1 MNPTEKHSGAQHVLY
16 DADQLEDADADL
28 FEVQAL
34 AAAGRLRGT
43 AQGRGTTH
51 FVDIDGQPCV
61 LRHYRRGGLV
71 ARLLGDRY
79 LRTSLTETRAWREW
93 HLLAE
98 LIEQGLPVPKPVAAR
113 VVTVGP
119 FYRADLITR
128 QLVDTRSLAQS
139 LQQTALSE
147 AQWRAIGATIRRFH
161 DAGVYHADLNA
172 HNILLDEKRSDKS
185 NPVYV
190 IDFDRGEKRCPSPGW
205 QQANLAR
212 LRRSLDK
219 LGAQQKTF
227 HFDEAAWAA
236 LLAGWK

>member
-119 FYRADLITR
+119 FYRADLITQ
-128 QLVDTRSLAQS
+128 QLLDTRSLAQS

>member
-119 FYRADLITR
+119 FYRADLITQ
-128 QLVDTRSLAQS
+128 QLLDTRSLAQS

-185 NPVYV
+185 GQVYV